1 MAGIIKASSRTSA
14 SSGPTGVAYQFD
26 DMGDAYISK
35 VKAEAVAIVARAR
48 EEAVRVKAE
57 AMEEG
62 RKAALQAADATLRAK
77 VDQQLLTL
85 IPALQQAVKSILQT
99 REAWQG
105 RWEQHAMRV
114 ATAIASRIVR
124 REIDRV
130 PEITVDLIREALEL
144 ASGNKRI
151 TLRLNPVD
159 RAALGDRI
167 DQLTATLGDLA
178 PAQIVADPAIT
189 PGGCRVDTEFGS
201 IDQQIETQLARI
213 AEELI

>member
-1 MAGIIKASSRTSA
+1 MAGIIKANSRTSA

-26 DMGDAYISK
+26 DMGDAYLGK
-35 VKAEAVAIVARAR
+35 VKAEAVAIIARAR
-48 EEAVRVKAE
+48 EEAVRVKAQ

-62 RKAALQAADATLRAK
+62 RKAALQAAEATLRAK

-85 IPALQQAVKSILQT
+85 VPALQQAVQSILQT
-99 REAWQG
+99 REAWQR
-105 RWEQHAMRV
+105 RWEEHALRV
-114 ATAIASRIVR
+114 ATAIAARIVR
-124 REIDRV
+124 REIERV
-130 PEITVDLIREALEL
+130 PEITVDLVREALEL

-151 TLRLNPVD
+151 TLRLNPAD

-167 DQLTATLGDLA
+167 EQLTTTLSDLA

-201 IDQQIETQLARI
+201 IDQQIETQMARI
-213 AEELI
+213 AQELI